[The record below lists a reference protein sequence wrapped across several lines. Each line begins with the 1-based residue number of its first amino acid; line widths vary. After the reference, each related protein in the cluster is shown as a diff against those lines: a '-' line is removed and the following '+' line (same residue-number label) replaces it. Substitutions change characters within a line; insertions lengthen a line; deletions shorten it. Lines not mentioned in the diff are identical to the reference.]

1 MKAGLFRVGN
11 FLVSRFLEDGD
22 LHTDYKRTRQF
33 RWKGLDDDLEVA
45 GRKSDEE
52 EEAAE
57 DADEEAWRLQRL
69 EREKWLKGKKKIF
82 VSTKKFLGFFDA
94 LKQCCCIGMDGPQ
107 LSTYSSKFRTKKIT
121 ALYRSQGFGSV
132 FI

>member
-1 MKAGLFRVGN
+1 M
-11 FLVSRFLEDGD
+11 
-22 LHTDYKRTRQF
+22 
-33 RWKGLDDDLEVA
+33 DDDLEVA

-82 VSTKKFLGFFDA
+82 VTKKNILDILMRLNIVA
-94 LKQCCCIGMDGPQ
+94 ILAWMDPNLKHVPQ
-107 LSTYSSKFRTKKIT
+107 N
-121 ALYRSQGFGSV
+121 
-132 FI
+132 

>member
-1 MKAGLFRVGN
+1 M
-11 FLVSRFLEDGD
+11 EDGD

-69 EREKWLKGKKKIF
+69 EREKWLKGNNKKIF
-82 VSTKKFLGFFDA
+82 VTKKYFRLFDVQ
-94 LKQCCCIGMDGPQ
+94 KQCC
-107 LSTYSSKFRTKKIT
+107 
-121 ALYRSQGFGSV
+121 
-132 FI
+132 

>member
-1 MKAGLFRVGN
+1 MQAGLFRIGN
-11 FLVSRFLEDGD
+11 FRIFRFLEDGD

-82 VSTKKFLGFFDA
+82 VTKKNILDILMRLNIVA
-94 LKQCCCIGMDGPQ
+94 ILAWMDPNHKHIPQ
-107 LSTYSSKFRTKKIT
+107 N
-121 ALYRSQGFGSV
+121 
-132 FI
+132 